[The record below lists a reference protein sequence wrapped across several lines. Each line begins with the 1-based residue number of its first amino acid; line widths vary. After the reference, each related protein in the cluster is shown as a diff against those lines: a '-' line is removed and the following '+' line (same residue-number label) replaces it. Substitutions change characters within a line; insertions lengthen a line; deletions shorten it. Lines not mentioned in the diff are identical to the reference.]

1 MPPPPPPAH
10 LNHHLVDPERHQP
23 LSGTN
28 HKPPIFLINT
38 ILPHCLII
46 CTVKSPLDS
55 HEKYW
60 ERLDYSVTS
69 RTGKR
74 CEREREIFS
83 SQEKE
88 KNYFNPSLLPLT
100 AGAEYMNTDKISQ
113 LWVHIPKTSA
123 LSHWQGLPG
132 PRVNFRSFYV
142 STLYSTLYATT
153 YMNWTSYRWIMNMKM
168 TELHIY
174 F

>member
-10 LNHHLVDPERHQP
+10 LNHHLVDTDRHQP

-38 ILPHCLII
+38 ILLHCLII

-60 ERLDYSVTS
+60 ERLDYSVIS

-88 KNYFNPSLLPLT
+88 KNYFNPQLLPLA

-113 LWVHIPKTSA
+113 LWVHIPRTSA
-123 LSHWQGLPG
+123 ALSPPSPLSLPPIFRLSSSLFLSPEWQSQHY
-132 PRVNFRSFYV
+132 R
-142 STLYSTLYATT
+142 TT
-153 YMNWTSYRWIMNMKM
+153 KM
-168 TELHIY
+168 
-174 F
+174 FN